1 MLLQE
6 LVKDEAGAEP
16 VRLVGHPLAGDLL
29 GRSEIKMGVILRTN
43 ERRSLLYNVPVSSR
57 SFSEPFPLV
66 CRSEVCP
73 GVAKVADPDVS
84 VGVQHDVGGLEVAV
98 ENTGGEMEILQG
110 EDQLYQIES

>member
-1 MLLQE
+1 MRPALNQSDLWVTHSPE
-6 LVKDEAGAEP
+6 ICS
-16 VRLVGHPLAGDLL
+16 GDLRL
-29 GRSEIKMGVILRTN
+29 KWALFCGLCTYDVDLSYT
-43 ERRSLLYNVPVSSR
+43 YNVPVSSR

-66 CRSEVCP
+66 SRSEVCP